1 MRLAG
6 RVATITGAAGGF
18 GRAIALRF
26 AEEGADVA
34 VADINEKGLQETARL
49 VRERGREPLALP
61 CDVTQ
66 RADVQRL
73 VDETVARFGR
83 LTTMVANAGVVELVP
98 FLDMTDQ
105 EWSRT
110 QAVNLTGVFLC
121 DQIAGRQLARQGEGG
136 QIINLSSQL
145 AEVGAAMAASYC
157 ASKAAVKSLTK
168 SVALAL
174 AEYGIR
180 VNAIGPGPIE
190 TDLTS
195 GMFVEPE
202 VLDHFRRHVPLGYL
216 GDPIDVAHVALFLA
230 SDETKWMTG
239 ETIFPDGGY
248 LLGGFD
254 SGPEYPAAL
263 LRASTRLRRP

>member
-18 GRAIALRF
+18 GRATALRF

-34 VADINEKGLQETARL
+34 LSDINEAGLQETARL
-49 VRERGREPLALP
+49 VRERGRDPLALP

-66 RADVQRL
+66 RADIQRL

-83 LTTMVANAGVVELVP
+83 LTTMVANAGTVEVVP
-98 FLDMTDQ
+98 FLEMTDQ
-105 EWSRT
+105 EWAHT

-136 QIINLSSQL
+136 QIINVSSQL
-145 AEVGAAMAASYC
+145 AEVGAALAASYC

-174 AEYGIR
+174 AEHRVR
-180 VNAIGPGPIE
+180 VNAIGPGPIQ
-190 TDLTS
+190 TDLTR
-195 GMFVEPE
+195 GMFAEPK
-202 VLDHFRRHVPLGYL
+202 VLDHFRRHIPLGHL
-216 GDPIDVAHVALFLA
+216 GESLDVAQVALFLA
-230 SDETKWMTG
+230 SDESKWMTG
-239 ETIFPDGGY
+239 ETIFVDGGY
-248 LLGGFD
+248 LLGSFD
-254 SGPEYPAAL
+254 TGPEFPAAL
-263 LRASTRLRRP
+263 HRASASARGR